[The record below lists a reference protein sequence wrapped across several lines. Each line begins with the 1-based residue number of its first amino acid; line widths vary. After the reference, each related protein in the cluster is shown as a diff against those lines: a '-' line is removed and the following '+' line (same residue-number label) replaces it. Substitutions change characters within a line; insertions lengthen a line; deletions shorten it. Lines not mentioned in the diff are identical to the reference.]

1 MRWDEIQYQ
10 PRAVSILG
18 RALVAQR
25 VHHAYLF
32 AGPEGVGKEATARVL
47 AARLLC
53 QNAESDPNQGALFG
67 AALPDERDAC
77 GTCDSCRL
85 LEGNNHPDYAVI
97 DRALHRLHPDPTIR
111 KSKGLFL
118 GVEVIRHFLIEPSAL
133 KPTISGRRVFVIR
146 EAERMNEAAQNALLK
161 TLEEPPGQTVLIL
174 VSSSAGRLLATI
186 RSRCQQ
192 IPFVPLPRS
201 FVAEQLEAKSGVSAD
216 QAAALAGLSDGQLG
230 KALRWHRIELLSV
243 LPQLTAL
250 LQSHRSF
257 DPEPFGK
264 QVLELAEVVGQRL
277 VKLEGAEAE
286 ESDYEDAVARSSS
299 RTLSTDTQ
307 RAAFKLILMLIAAC
321 YRDALV
327 QGEAGLKSGTKVSA
341 VSLLPAGAV
350 GASLVELADD
360 AASDAIAAVAT
371 AEHAVDRNVAL
382 QLVAE
387 QLATA
392 LPDG

>member
-1 MRWDEIQYQ
+1 MRWDEIQHQ

-18 RALVAQR
+18 RALAAQR

-32 AGPEGVGKEATARVL
+32 AGPEGVGKETTARVL

-53 QNAESDPNQGALFG
+53 QNAGSDPNQGALFG
-67 AALPDERDAC
+67 AAPPDERDAC
-77 GTCDSCRL
+77 GACDSCRL
-85 LEGNNHPDYAVI
+85 LERNNHPDYAVI
-97 DRALHRLHPDPTIR
+97 DRGLHRLHPDPAIR

-133 KPTISGRRVFVIR
+133 KPTVSQRRVFVIR
-146 EAERMNEAAQNALLK
+146 DAERMNEAAQNALLK

-201 FVAEQLEAKSGVSAD
+201 FVAEQLQARSGISQD
-216 QAAALAGLSDGQLG
+216 QATALAGLSDGQLG

-243 LPQLTAL
+243 LPQMTAL
-250 LQSHRSF
+250 LRSHRSF

-264 QVLELAEVVGQRL
+264 QVLEMAEVVGQRL
-277 VKLEGAEAE
+277 VTLEEAE
-286 ESDYEDAVARSSS
+286 GEESQIEETASRSSS

-307 RAAFKLILMLIAAC
+307 RSAFKLILMLIAAC

-327 QGEAGLKSGTKVSA
+327 QAEARMPSEAQASPAT
-341 VSLLPAGAV
+341 LLPVGAV
-350 GASLVELADD
+350 NASPADLADD

-392 LPDG
+392 LPDA